1 MTVVQVVMLVRD
13 LTIEKIRE
21 VIEIM
26 IEKEMIMTE
35 DLKIRTGQGIMN
47 LITRKI
53 MITGVKIMEQALKTM
68 IIGQRITIINEKMI
82 KEQET
87 MITEEKV

>member
-13 LTIEKIRE
+13 LTIEKIPE
-21 VIEIM
+21 LIEIM